1 MIEKIKE
8 ETMQE
13 IKNYNKEFY
22 DYLVSKEFK
31 ILYKFSEDEKLAYSN
46 DLACYYEYYRDF
58 SDNYSIY
65 NLVDMETFIQFLIN
79 QNGIEKAY
87 FIMGNS
93 EGFMICLEDEIF
105 ELNDNYS
112 SVSSEYSFAQ
122 LIKKAYKRIFEE
134 DDFVKMLVKYLY
146 CLELE
151 KEI

>member
-31 ILYKFSEDEKLAYSN
+31 ILYKFSEDEKLAYGN
-46 DLACYYEYYRDF
+46 DLSDFYEYYSDF

-79 QNGIEKAY
+79 EYGLEKAY
-87 FIMGNS
+87 FIIGNS
-93 EGFMICLEDEIF
+93 EGFMICLEDEIYD
-105 ELNDNYS
+105 LNDNFS
-112 SVSSEYSFAQ
+112 SVSAEYSFTE
-122 LIKKAYKRIFEE
+122 LIKKSYKRIFEE
-134 DDFVKMLVKYLY
+134 DDFVMLLVKYLY
-146 CLELE
+146 CLGLE